1 MNERID
7 DNGEFSQ
14 NMTEEELLAR
24 MAWFYYHDNLTQSE
38 IGEKL
43 KLPRLKVSRL
53 LEKARQL
60 GIIKVQIN
68 SRFTGCFELEEALQQ
83 HFQLKYIYYTL

>member
-24 MAWFYYHDNLTQSE
+24 MAWFYYHDKKKPYNN
-38 IGEKL
+38 IF
-43 KLPRLKVSRL
+43 
-53 LEKARQL
+53 
-60 GIIKVQIN
+60 N
-68 SRFTGCFELEEALQQ
+68 
-83 HFQLKYIYYTL
+83 